1 MDKELMDCTLS
12 PYEIRQARFQAVI
25 SEGCPINATE
35 FSIGELISEV
45 TKAVLQSS
53 KLKAYITEQVQAE
66 RERAVALEV
75 IESLVSD
82 DPCAEIAMKSVNKM
96 RLSAKEAKLMAK
108 KIDVIYRISHSVN
121 PHSCREVHGDWRQ
134 EMNDLH
140 KKFRGGE

>member
-66 RERAVALEV
+66 RERHIERLNDMMGIGNICNERVFDYIKELE
-75 IESLVSD
+75 
-82 DPCAEIAMKSVNKM
+82 
-96 RLSAKEAKLMAK
+96 
-108 KIDVIYRISHSVN
+108 
-121 PHSCREVHGDWRQ
+121 EVT
-134 EMNDLH
+134 
-140 KKFRGGE
+140 K